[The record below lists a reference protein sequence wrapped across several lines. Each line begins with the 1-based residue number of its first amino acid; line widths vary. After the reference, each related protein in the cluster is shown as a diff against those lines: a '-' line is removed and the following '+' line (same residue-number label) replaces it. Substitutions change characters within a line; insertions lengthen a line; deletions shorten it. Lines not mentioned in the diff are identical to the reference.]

1 MIQLRL
7 ETTLIQWRLFAR
19 LILSYFD
26 WLVKNIF
33 RCAAVRMLSFLVLI
47 SFLFINF
54 ASFKFS
60 PHLHALCFANALG
73 IAHVGSRFS
82 LCIDFELKSCC
93 V

>member
-60 PHLHALCFANALG
+60 PHLHAFCFANALG